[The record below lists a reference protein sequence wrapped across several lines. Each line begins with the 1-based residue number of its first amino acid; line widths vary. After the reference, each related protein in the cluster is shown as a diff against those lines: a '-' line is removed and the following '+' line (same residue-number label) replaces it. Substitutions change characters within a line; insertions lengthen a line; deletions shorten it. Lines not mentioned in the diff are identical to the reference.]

1 MGAWMRDKEKR
12 AERNLERNKPQR
24 PRDPGLSRLSI
35 PPLPFTDLSFILL
48 TKSLEHATKN
58 L

>member
-12 AERNLERNKPQR
+12 TERNLERNKPQRLR

-35 PPLPFTDLSFILL
+35 PPLPFTDRALFY
-48 TKSLEHATKN
+48 
-58 L
+58 

>member
-12 AERNLERNKPQR
+12 TERNLERNKPQR

-35 PPLPFTDLSFILL
+35 PQLPFTDRALFY
-48 TKSLEHATKN
+48 
-58 L
+58 

>member
-24 PRDPGLSRLSI
+24 PRDLGLSRLSI
-35 PPLPFTDLSFILL
+35 PPLPFTDRALFY
-48 TKSLEHATKN
+48 
-58 L
+58 

>member
-24 PRDPGLSRLSI
+24 PRDPGQASFYSSTTI
-35 PPLPFTDLSFILL
+35 YWSSFILL